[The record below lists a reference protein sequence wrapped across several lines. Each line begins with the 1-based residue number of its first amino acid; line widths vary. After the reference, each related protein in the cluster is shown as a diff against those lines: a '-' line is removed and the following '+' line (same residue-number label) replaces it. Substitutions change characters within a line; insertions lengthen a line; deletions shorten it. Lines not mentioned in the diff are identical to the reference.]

1 MLNSKGSSTVFPKS
15 SRRKLFRF
23 SLINLMWCRQ
33 LLRLVTPIPNGVK
46 HLLTERKAAKAEL
59 KKKRRLLLVPADPSK
74 CDWT

>member
-1 MLNSKGSSTVFPKS
+1 MC
-15 SRRKLFRF
+15 
-23 SLINLMWCRQ
+23 CRQ
-33 LLRLVTPIPNGVK
+33 LLRWVTPIPNGVK